1 VGAAAAAVAAAVA
14 VAAAAAESGYAE
26 CGCAPVEAERGIDRT
41 RHGNSSA
48 LWLRNSSW
56 CTTACSLNIQQQSTG
71 CIRRH

>member
-1 VGAAAAAVAAAVA
+1 MGAAAAAVAAAVA

-48 LWLRNSSW
+48 LR
-56 CTTACSLNIQQQSTG
+56 
-71 CIRRH
+71 